1 MKISVLGLG
10 YIGLPTAL
18 LLADA
23 EYDVIGVDVDTEIVN
38 TLSSGNLPFE
48 EPGLDDLFK
57 RARNKFKVSTDVESS
72 DVYIIAV
79 PTPLDEEIKIA
90 DISYVKDASKSIAK
104 VINPGQLVI
113 LESTVPPGTSESI
126 VIPTLKNS
134 CPSGFYYAHCPE
146 RAIPGKTIS
155 EMVSNDR
162 IIGAIDE
169 ESYRKTKEIY
179 ASFVKGNI
187 YESNVKT
194 SEFVKLMEN
203 TFRDINI
210 ALANEFSLIA
220 EEIGI
225 DIWEAIRLANLHP
238 RVDILNPGPGVGGHC
253 LAIDPFFLAGKSKSS
268 RIVKLARDIND
279 FMAFHVVKLA
289 KKMIGDISNPTITLL
304 GLAYKGDVDDVRESP
319 ALKIKKIAEGEGFN
333 VKVFD
338 PLVKNYS
345 NTCKDVEE
353 ASVGSDCLILV
364 TDHSEF
370 KNIDPES
377 LPVRNKN
384 LVDTRNFLDHE
395 CWESAGFK
403 IKLLGCS

>member
-18 LLADA
+18 LLANA
-23 EYDVIGVDVDTEIVN
+23 ENDILGVDVDAELVK
-38 TLSSGNLPFE
+38 TLSDGNLPFD
-48 EPGLDDLFK
+48 EPGLDDLFRK
-57 RARNKFKVSTDVESS
+57 ASNKFKVSTEIEPS
-72 DVYIIAV
+72 DAYIIAV

-90 DISYVKDASKSIAK
+90 DLSYVEDASKSIAK
-104 VINPGQLVI
+104 VLKPGQLVI
-113 LESTVPPGTSESI
+113 LESTVPPGTSENI
-126 VIPTLKNS
+126 VLSTLRNS
-134 CPSGFYYAHCPE
+134 CPSGFYYTHCPE
-146 RAIPGKTIS
+146 RAIPGKTIH

-179 ASFVKGNI
+179 SSFVKGKM
-187 YESNVKT
+187 YKANVTT

-225 DIWEAIRLANLHP
+225 DIWEAIKLANYHP
-238 RVDILNPGPGVGGHC
+238 RVDILKPGPGVGGHC

-268 RIVKLARDIND
+268 RIVKLAREIND
-279 FMAFHVVKLA
+279 YMAFHVVKLA
-289 KKMIGDISNPTITLL
+289 KKIIGEIEKPTITIL
-304 GLAYKGDVDDVRESP
+304 GLAYKADVDDLRESP
-319 ALKIKKIAEGEGFN
+319 ALKIKKIAKSEGFN

-338 PLVKNYS
+338 PLVKDHS
-345 NTCKDVEE
+345 GSCKDIEE
-353 ASVGSDCLILV
+353 ASVDSDCLILV

-370 KNIDPES
+370 KNIDPNS

-395 CWESAGFK
+395 NWKTAGYNVK
-403 IKLLGCS
+403 VLGSS